1 LNSLDSTMKFSTG
14 AILLVSLSTASAFVQ
29 PTRRATFSRRFV
41 VSEPAKTEEAENV
54 VDAVVVAAEPVAAAA
69 AAAEPAVAVAEPAVV
84 AVAEPAAAV
93 AEPAAAAVAEP
104 ESVLKQDSSLVP

>member
-1 LNSLDSTMKFSTG
+1 MKFSTG

-69 AAAEPAVAVAEPAVV
+69 AAEPAVAVAEPAVV
-84 AVAEPAAAV
+84 AVAEPAVAV
-93 AEPAAAAVAEP
+93 AEPAAAIAEP

>member
-1 LNSLDSTMKFSTG
+1 MNSLDSTMKFSTG

-69 AAAEPAVAVAEPAVV
+69 AAEPAVAVAEPAVV

-104 ESVLKQDSSLVP
+104 ESVLKDSSLVP